1 MYLIGNFLN
10 ALAVV
15 LDKGLYVYSWIIIVS
30 ALISWVNPDPYNPI
44 VRFLYSVTEPVY
56 RPIRRRLNLGLP
68 IDITPIIVLLV
79 IYFLRLFLVRSLMQ
93 IAANLG

>member
-15 LDKGLYVYSWIIIVS
+15 LDIGLNVYSWIIIVS
-30 ALISWVNPDPYNPI
+30 ALISWVNPDPHNPI